1 MDICQLSNV
10 TADTLAEFLSINMP
24 PDMLASV
31 EQQLA
36 SGELK
41 HEQMYIFGCDGSPE
55 AAFTLTPAPIVVPRI
70 KSDIT
75 EPHLSHFAQMLGEM
89 LKDEEKIV
97 IIDNNLAEINIA
109 AFTEAGW
116 NIQGHDKM
124 YETDLTRGE
133 WKLDSEVVELGANEL
148 LSSEMLNFYEKILE
162 TDDTIG
168 DTGSR
173 DPTEAFEDDA
183 TDEDIQLFVLKDHQ
197 AIVAAATLFPMGSDR
212 IGIQV
217 LGVLPSARGQ
227 GAGSRLHAH
236 LLATAKQKG
245 AERHVGG
252 TSAENIAMHTIYA
265 KNGAALL
272 SEQYQLMM

>member
-1 MDICQLSNV
+1 MNDCHLSNT
-10 TADTLAEFLSINMP
+10 TADTLTDFLSISMS

-31 EQQLA
+31 RWHID

-41 HEQMYIFGCDGSPE
+41 HDQMYIFGCEGQTE
-55 AAFTLTPAPIVVPRI
+55 AAFTVTPAPVVVPRI

-75 EPHLSHFAQMLGEM
+75 EPHLSQFAQMLGEI
-89 LKDEEKIV
+89 LKDEGKIV
-97 IIDNNLAEINIA
+97 IIDNNLAEVNIA

-116 NIQGHDKM
+116 NLQGHDKL

-133 WKLDSEVVELGANEL
+133 WKLDSEVVKLGANEL
-148 LSSEMLNFYEKILE
+148 LSSKMLNFYEKILE

-173 DPTEAFEDDA
+173 DPAEAFEDDA
-183 TDEDIQLFVLKDHQ
+183 TDEDIQLFVLKNHQ
-197 AIVAAATLFPMGSDR
+197 AIVAAATLFPMGSGR
-212 IGIQV
+212 MGIQI

-252 TSAENIAMHTIYA
+252 TSVDNVAMHAIYA
-265 KNGAALL
+265 KNGATLL